1 MIRMHVTSCLVHRC
15 LMIVALMFA
24 ALIAMPGLAVPAQA
38 QAQLPGGGAFGPAGK
53 PHIRPLLIAETA
65 TPRTGDTI
73 TLAIQMRP
81 DKGWHG
87 YWENPG
93 DAGAGMRIEWQ
104 APPGVTFGALRYP
117 VPERLVIAGLMNH
130 VYEHDYA
137 LLFDVTLPAGLA
149 NGTVIPIRGEAQ
161 WLACTDSICVPEQGE
176 IAISLTIG
184 DGVVQSADRARFD
197 EFRAQLPR
205 PLDQQA
211 HYRQNGDRLA
221 IAVPYPASAPVGEP
235 WFFALSKQRVR
246 YAEAQTVRRVADMLV
261 IETTVPD
268 GAETSGPIEGVL
280 AVSPDIALRID
291 AVPGTVPAGGEVI
304 GHAARSEGAGGGAT
318 SLSGLLLVLGGA
330 FLGGLILNIMPC
342 VFPILSLKAISLA
355 KAGGDEQRARREAL
369 AYTGGILLTCLML
382 GALMLV
388 IRAGGTQIG
397 WAFQLQDPRVI
408 ALLVILVVAIT
419 LNLLGLF
426 EIGAISMGQDKA
438 AGGGNGGAFWTGVLA
453 AFVATPC
460 TGPFMGAAM
469 GAALVLPWPLALTV
483 FAGLGLGL
491 ASPFVAISWVPALR
505 RMMPRPGG
513 WMTTFRRIMA
523 IPMALTALGLI
534 WLLSRQLG
542 VNGVLLGFTLT
553 VVTGAALAVL
563 GWRQQRGLRMNRAV
577 GGAALLLLGVMAIAT
592 PPLVGANRPVA
603 GAGLAGEPFS
613 EVRLAAL
620 RQANKPVFLYFTADW
635 CLTCKV
641 NEAGAIDKDAVRE
654 AFEKSGITMMVGD
667 WTNADPAISRFLEA
681 NGRSGVPLY
690 LYYAPGSSAPRV
702 LPQVLT
708 PATLTALA
716 TA

>member
-1 MIRMHVTSCLVHRC
+1 MILALLASFRRSSGLLAMTMLCLLV
-15 LMIVALMFA
+15 VALA
-24 ALIAMPGLAVPAQA
+24 RPLNAQS
-38 QAQLPGGGAFGPAGK
+38 GGAFLPAGE
-53 PHIRPLLIAETA
+53 PHIRAALVAETP
-65 TPRTGDTI
+65 TPRPGETV
-73 TLAIQMRP
+73 TLAILMRP
-81 DKGWHG
+81 EKGWHG

-93 DAGAGMRIEWQ
+93 DAGTGMRIEW
-104 APPGVTFGALRYP
+104 ALPPGVTAGALRYP
-117 VPERLVIAGLMNH
+117 VPERLMISGLMNH

-137 LLFDVTLPAGLA
+137 VLFDVTIPTGLA
-149 NGTVIPIRGEAQ
+149 QGATVPIRGQAQ

-176 IAISLTIG
+176 IATTLTIG
-184 DGVVQSADRARFD
+184 DGTIQPADRARFD
-197 EFRAQLPR
+197 GYRAHLPR

-211 HYRQNGDRLA
+211 RYAQSGDRIA
-221 IAVPYPASAPVGEP
+221 IAVPYPAAAPVGQP

-246 YAEAQTVRRVADMLV
+246 YAEPQTVRRTGDMLV
-261 IETTVPD
+261 VETAVPD
-268 GAETSGPIEGVL
+268 GAATDGVIAGVL
-280 AVSPDIALRID
+280 AVSPEIALRIE
-291 AVPGTVPAGGEVI
+291 AVPGTVPAGGTSISGEAQGVQP
-304 GHAARSEGAGGGAT
+304 AAMGLA
-318 SLSGLLLVLGGA
+318 GLLLVLGGA

-355 KAGGDEQRARREAL
+355 KAGGDERQARGEAL
-369 AYTGGILLTCLML
+369 AYTGGILLTCLAL
-382 GALMLV
+382 GALMLA

-408 ALLVILVVAIT
+408 ALLVILMVAIT

-426 EIGAISMGQDKA
+426 EIGTISVGQGKVA
-438 AGGGNGGAFWTGVLA
+438 QGGRDGAFWTGVLA

-491 ASPFVAISWVPALR
+491 ASPFIAISWIPALR
-505 RMMPRPGG
+505 RMLPRPGG

-523 IPMALTALGLI
+523 VPMGLTALGLV

-542 VNGVLLGFTLT
+542 TNGILLGIVLAL
-553 VVTGAALAVL
+553 VTGAALAQL
-563 GWRQQRGLRMNRAV
+563 GRRQRDGQGMNWAV
-577 GGAALLLLGVMAIAT
+577 GGIALLLLGTTAIAA
-592 PPLVGANRPVA
+592 PPLVRADKVA
-603 GAGLAGEPFS
+603 AGEGLAGEPFS
-613 EVRLAAL
+613 EAKLAAL
-620 RQANKPVFLYFTADW
+620 RGANKPVFLYFTADW

-641 NEAGAIDKDAVRE
+641 NEANAIDTDAVRD
-654 AFEKSGITMMVGD
+654 AFEKGGVATMVGD

-690 LYYAPGSSAPRV
+690 LYYAPGAAAPRV

-716 TA
+716 KA

>member
-1 MIRMHVTSCLVHRC
+1 MAPARSILSRQMCSFLLV
-15 LMIVALMFA
+15 LVLAL
-24 ALIAMPGLAVPAQA
+24 LAWPVQA
-38 QAQLPGGGAFGPAGK
+38 QNGGAFLPAGD
-53 PHIRPLLIAETA
+53 PHIRATLTPETA
-65 TPRTGDTI
+65 TPRAGETV
-73 TLAIQMRP
+73 TLAIVMRP

-93 DAGAGMRIEWQ
+93 DAGAGMRIEWILPDKVK
-104 APPGVTFGALRYP
+104 AGDLRYP

-130 VYEHDYA
+130 VYEHEYA
-137 LLFDVTLPAGLA
+137 VLFDVTLPAGLVKGA
-149 NGTVIPIRGEAQ
+149 TVPIHGQAQ

-176 IAISLTIG
+176 IATTLTIG
-184 DGVVQSADRARFD
+184 DGTVQPAERARFD
-197 EFRAQLPR
+197 GYRAHLPR

-211 HYRQNGDRLA
+211 HYAQTGDRLA
-221 IAVPYPASAPVGEP
+221 IAVPYPAAAPVGRP

-246 YAEAQTVRRVADMLV
+246 YAEPQTVRRAGDLLIV
-261 IETTVPD
+261 ETAVPED
-268 GAETSGPIEGVL
+268 AATDGPIAGVL
-280 AVSPDIALRID
+280 AVSPEIALRIE
-291 AVPGTVPAGGEVI
+291 AVPGALPSGGTPVSGAAGAAQPTVSLAGV
-304 GHAARSEGAGGGAT
+304 
-318 SLSGLLLVLGGA
+318 LLVLGGA

-355 KAGGDEQRARREAL
+355 KAGGDEQQARSEAL
-369 AYTGGILLTCLML
+369 TYTSGILLTCLAL
-382 GALMLV
+382 GALMLA

-408 ALLVILVVAIT
+408 ALLVILMVGIT

-426 EIGAISMGQDKA
+426 EIGTISVGQGKA
-438 AGGGNGGAFWTGVLA
+438 GKGGRAGAFWTGVLA

-491 ASPFVAISWVPALR
+491 ASPFIAISWIPALR
-505 RMMPRPGG
+505 RMLPRPGG

-523 IPMALTALGLI
+523 VPMGLTALGLV

-542 VNGVLLGFTLT
+542 AGGILLGIVLAL
-553 VVTGAALAVL
+553 VTGAALAWF
-563 GWRQQRGLRMNRAV
+563 GQRQRAGQGMNWAV
-577 GGAALLLLGVMAIAT
+577 GGIALLLLGATAIAA
-592 PPLVGANRPVA
+592 PPLVRGEKVA
-603 GAGLAGEPFS
+603 AGEGLAGEAFS
-613 EVRLAAL
+613 EAKLAAL
-620 RQANKPVFLYFTADW
+620 RSANKPVFLYFTADW

-641 NEAGAIDKDAVRE
+641 NETNAIDTDAVRE
-654 AFEKSGITMMVGD
+654 AFKTGGVTMMVGD

-690 LYYAPGSSAPRV
+690 LYYAPGAATPRV

-708 PATLTALA
+708 TATLTALA
-716 TA
+716 KA

>member
-1 MIRMHVTSCLVHRC
+1 MILASLASFRRLSGLLAMVVLCL
-15 LMIVALMFA
+15 LA
-24 ALIAMPGLAVPAQA
+24 ASLARPAHAQA
-38 QAQLPGGGAFGPAGK
+38 GGAFLPAGD
-53 PHIRPLLIAETA
+53 PHIRAALVAETA
-65 TPRTGDTI
+65 TPRPGQTV
-73 TLAIQMRP
+73 TLAILMRP
-81 DKGWHG
+81 EKGWHG

-93 DAGAGMRIEWQ
+93 DAGTGMRIEW
-104 APPGVTFGALRYP
+104 ALPASMTAGALRYP
-117 VPERLVIAGLMNH
+117 VPERLMISGLMNH

-137 LLFDVTLPAGLA
+137 VLFDVTIPAGLA
-149 NGTVIPIRGEAQ
+149 QGTTVPVRGQAQ

-176 IAISLTIG
+176 IATTLTIG
-184 DGVVQSADRARFD
+184 DGTIQPADRARFD
-197 EFRAQLPR
+197 GYRAHLPR

-211 HYRQNGDRLA
+211 RYAQSGDRIA
-221 IAVPYPASAPVGEP
+221 IAVPYPAAAPVGQP

-246 YAEAQTVRRVADMLV
+246 YAEPQTVRRAGDMLV
-261 IETTVPD
+261 VETAVPEGAATD
-268 GAETSGPIEGVL
+268 GAIAGVL
-280 AVSPDIALRID
+280 AVSPEIALRIE
-291 AVPGTVPAGGEVI
+291 AVPGTVPTGGTSISGEAQGVQP
-304 GHAARSEGAGGGAT
+304 AAMGLA
-318 SLSGLLLVLGGA
+318 GLLLVLGGA

-355 KAGGDEQRARREAL
+355 KAGGDERQARGEAL
-369 AYTGGILLTCLML
+369 AYTGGILLTCLAL
-382 GALMLV
+382 GALMLA

-408 ALLVILVVAIT
+408 ALLVILMVAIT

-426 EIGAISMGQDKA
+426 EVGTISVGQGKA
-438 AGGGNGGAFWTGVLA
+438 AQGGRGGAFWTGVLA

-491 ASPFVAISWVPALR
+491 ASPFIAISWIPALR
-505 RMMPRPGG
+505 RMLPRPGG

-523 IPMALTALGLI
+523 IPMGLTALGLV

-542 VNGVLLGFTLT
+542 TNGILLGIVLAL
-553 VVTGAALAVL
+553 VTGAALAQL
-563 GWRQQRGLRMNRAV
+563 GRRQRDGQGMNWAV
-577 GGAALLLLGVMAIAT
+577 GGIALLLLGTTAIAA
-592 PPLVGANRPVA
+592 PPLVRADKVA
-603 GAGLAGEPFS
+603 PGEGLAGEPFS
-613 EVRLAAL
+613 EAKLAAL
-620 RQANKPVFLYFTADW
+620 RSANKPVFLYFTADW

-641 NEAGAIDKDAVRE
+641 NEANAIDTDAVRD
-654 AFEKSGITMMVGD
+654 AFEKGGITTMVGD

-690 LYYAPGSSAPRV
+690 LYYAPGAVTPRV

-716 TA
+716 KA

>member
-1 MIRMHVTSCLVHRC
+1 MTRMPVISRLIHLW
-15 LMIVALMFA
+15 LMAA
-24 ALIAMPGLAVPAQA
+24 ALVFAVSAP
-38 QAQLPGGGAFGPAGK
+38 AQLPGGGAFGSASG
-53 PHIRPLLIAETA
+53 PHIRPALIAETA
-65 TPRTGDTI
+65 TPRAGQTI

-93 DAGAGMRIEWQ
+93 DAGAGMRIEWR
-104 APPGVTFGALRYP
+104 APDGVTPGPLRYP

-149 NGTVIPIRGEAQ
+149 RGTVIPIRGAAQ

-176 IAISLTIG
+176 IATTLTIG
-184 DGVVQSADRARFD
+184 DGVIQSAERARFD
-197 EFRAQLPR
+197 GLRAQLPR

-211 HYRQNGDRLA
+211 HYQQSGDRLT

-246 YAEAQTVRRVADMLV
+246 YAEPQTVRRAGDMLV
-261 IETTVPD
+261 IETAAPQD
-268 GAETSGPIEGVL
+268 AATSGPIAGVL
-280 AVSPDIALRID
+280 AVSPDIALQIE
-291 AVPGTVPAGGEVI
+291 AVPGAVPAGGETI
-304 GHAARSEGAGGGAT
+304 GRAAQSAGGGIGVT
-318 SLSGLLLVLGGA
+318 GLSGLLLVLGGA
-330 FLGGLILNIMPC
+330 FLGGLILNVMPC

-355 KAGGDEQRARREAL
+355 RAGGDERRVREEAL
-369 AYTGGILLTCLML
+369 AYTGGILLTCLLL
-382 GALMLV
+382 GALMLA

-426 EIGAISMGQDKA
+426 EIGTISMGQGKA
-438 AGGGNGGAFWTGVLA
+438 AGGGKGGAFWTGVLA

-491 ASPFVAISWVPALR
+491 ASPFIAISWVPALR

-523 IPMALTALGLI
+523 VPMALTALGLI

-542 VNGVLLGFTLT
+542 ANGILLGVGLT
-553 VVTGAALAVL
+553 VVTGAALALL
-563 GWRQQRGLRMNRAV
+563 GRRQHQGLRINWAV
-577 GGAALLLLGVMAIAT
+577 GGIALLLLGATAITA

-613 EVRLAAL
+613 EARLAAL

-641 NEAGAIDKDAVRE
+641 NEAGAIDKEAVRE
-654 AFEKSGITMMVGD
+654 AFKKGGVTMMVGD

-690 LYYAPGSSAPRV
+690 LYYAPGAPAPRV

-716 TA
+716 AA